1 MTIFNPYVNAW
12 FIGVIISLFIFD
24 KMGSGNDEESR
35 LIRNDMLMLAI
46 FWPLVWTMVLVSLIK
61 DLFTHDETDN

>member
-12 FIGVIISLFIFD
+12 FIGAIISLFIFD
-24 KMGSGNDEESR
+24 KMGSGDDEESR

-61 DLFTHDETDN
+61 DLFTHDKTDN